1 MIRDKRTADV
11 QVQHSVNEAGTA
23 PEDRRFRPDV
33 QGLRAV
39 AVVLVVLFHAHV
51 PGFGGGYVG
60 VDVFFVISGFVI
72 TGVLLRER
80 STTGSTSILS
90 FYGRRARRILPA
102 ATVVIIATVVASFPL
117 LGPLSGEQTAKDSLW
132 ASVFLINLHFAA
144 TGTNYLASQLPPS
157 LLQNFWSLAV
167 EEQFYLVYPA
177 IIIAVASLSWRLSF
191 RRRLGIVL
199 GAAALGSLVVSIVQ
213 TSTSPTAAYFSPLP
227 RVWELS
233 LGGIVALSTEYLR
246 RWPAP
251 ISAVLSW
258 LGLASILGAGAF
270 YSSSTAYPGWAV
282 ALPVLGA
289 ALIIAGGAAAPER
302 GAEWLLR
309 MRPFQWIGLISY
321 SLYLWHWPVLT
332 LVAERR
338 GTGSLPVS
346 ESLLWL
352 LVSLGLSI
360 ATYRLVEN
368 PIRRSPS
375 LIGRR
380 WASVVLGGCL
390 ILASLTVATAEIHL
404 HRVPGLATDL
414 TGLQT
419 SAACPSPT
427 AQELIPLMGTSR
439 PASQPPVSRLM
450 VVGDSTA
457 CTMLPGL
464 EAVGAPL
471 GIQVENAAV
480 IGCGV
485 VSGQVAPIMAKAPSR
500 LCAAK
505 AAAAEARALRL
516 GQPDVVLWASSWERE
531 PIVVGSGSHQRV
543 LAQGSAPW
551 YTVLLQ
557 RMTQR
562 IRQFEATGATVVL
575 LTQPPFAE
583 SRPAAGPTSAD
594 RDFERLNQLEA
605 QVAARMPHVK
615 LVDLA
620 TRVCPSGPPCPLV
633 VDNVFARGDGAHYT
647 AEGSLWVARWLLP
660 RLGIKELSEQSNPLP
675 VMKLVVPPNGS
686 AVRGPQLVD
695 ATSSFPFDV
704 SRVDFRL
711 NGPKLHKKLIGT
723 VAVERQ
729 YGWYF
734 IWETTSVPDG
744 TYTLQSIAYGPS
756 GNHSAS
762 APLRVR
768 VAN

>member
-1 MIRDKRTADV
+1 MADV
-11 QVQHSVNEAGTA
+11 QVQPPVDEAGTA

-33 QGLRAV
+33 QGLRAI
-39 AVVLVVLFHAHV
+39 AVLLVVLFHAHV

-90 FYGRRARRILPA
+90 FYGRRVRRILPA
-102 ATVVIIATVVASFPL
+102 ATLVIITTVVASYPL
-117 LGPLSGEQTAKDSLW
+117 LGPLSGEQTAKDGLW
-132 ASVFLINLHFAA
+132 ASVFLINVHFAA
-144 TGTNYLASQLPPS
+144 MGTNYLASQLPPS

-177 IIIAVASLSWRLSF
+177 IIIVVARFSSRLSL
-191 RRRLGIVL
+191 RLRLGIVL
-199 GAAALGSLVVSIVQ
+199 GAAALGSLLVSTVQ
-213 TSTSPTAAYFSPLP
+213 TSTSPTTAYFSPLP

-246 RWPAP
+246 RWPTP

-258 LGLASILGAGAF
+258 LGLASILGAGTF

-282 ALPVLGA
+282 ALPVVGA
-289 ALIIAGGAAAPER
+289 ALIIAGGTAVPER
-302 GAEWLLR
+302 GVERLLR
-309 MRPFQWIGLISY
+309 IRPFQWIGLVSY

-332 LVAERR
+332 LVAQRR
-338 GTGSLPVS
+338 GTGSLPAS
-346 ESLLWL
+346 EGLLWL
-352 LVSLGLSI
+352 VVSLGLAI

-380 WASVVLGGCL
+380 WASVVLGGFL
-390 ILASLTVATAEIHL
+390 ILSSLTVATAEIHI
-404 HRVPGLATDL
+404 HRVPAIATDL
-414 TGLQT
+414 VGLPT
-419 SAACPSPT
+419 SSACPSPT
-427 AQELIPLMGTSR
+427 ARELTSMMGTSR
-439 PASQPPVSRLM
+439 PASDPPVARLM

-485 VSGQVAPIMAKAPSR
+485 VSGQIAPTITKAPTR

-505 AAAAEARALRL
+505 VAAAEASALRL
-516 GQPDVVLWASSWERE
+516 GKPAVVLWASSWERD
-531 PIVVGSGSHQRV
+531 PIVVGSGNHQRV
-543 LAQGSAPW
+543 LAQGSGPW

-562 IRQFEATGATVVL
+562 IRQFEANGATVVL
-575 LTQPPFAE
+575 LTQPPFAD
-583 SRPAAGPTSAD
+583 SQPGAGPTPD
-594 RDFERLNQLEA
+594 DKDFERLNALEA
-605 QVAARMPHVK
+605 QVAARIPHVK

-620 TRVCPSGPPCPLV
+620 ARVCPSGPPCPLV
-633 VDNVFARGDGAHYT
+633 VDKVWARGDGAHYT
-647 AEGSLWVARWLLP
+647 LAGSLWVALWLVP
-660 RLGIKELSEQSNPLP
+660 RLGIKELGVQSAPLP
-675 VMKLVVPPNGS
+675 VMKVAVPSNGS
-686 AVRGPQLVD
+686 VVRGPQIVD
-695 ATSSFPFDV
+695 AFAPLSFSDV
-704 SRVDFRL
+704 SRVDFQL
-711 NGPKLHKKLIGT
+711 SGPHLHDKVIGS
-723 VAVERQ
+723 VAVKQQ

-734 IWETTSVPDG
+734 IWETTDVPDG
-744 TYTLQSIAYGPS
+744 TYTLRSIAYGPS
-756 GNHSAS
+756 GDHSAS
-762 APLRVR
+762 ASVSLR

>member
-1 MIRDKRTADV
+1 MADL
-11 QVQHSVNEAGTA
+11 QVQRPVDDAATA
-23 PEDRRFRPDV
+23 PADRRFRPDV

-80 STTGSTSILS
+80 SSTGSTSILS

-102 ATVVIIATVVASFPL
+102 ATLVIITTVVVSYPL
-117 LGPLSGEQTAKDSLW
+117 LGPVSGDQTATDSLW

-177 IIIAVASLSWRLSF
+177 TIVVVASISWRLSL

-199 GAAALGSLVVSIVQ
+199 GVAALGSLLVSITQ
-213 TSTSPTAAYFSPLP
+213 TSTNPTTAYFSPLP

-251 ISAVLSW
+251 ISSVLSW

-270 YSSSTAYPGWAV
+270 YSASTAYPGWAV
-282 ALPVLGA
+282 ALPVFGA
-289 ALIIAGGAAAPER
+289 ALIIAGGTAVPER
-302 GAEWLLR
+302 GAERLLR

-338 GTGSLPVS
+338 GTGNLPVS

-352 LVSLGLSI
+352 VVSLGLSI

-375 LIGRR
+375 LVGRR

-390 ILASLTVATAEIHL
+390 ILASLTLATAEIHI
-404 HRVPGLATDL
+404 HRAPGDATDL

-419 SAACPSPT
+419 SATCPSPT
-427 AQELIPLMGTSR
+427 TRELTPLMGTSR
-439 PASQPPVSRLM
+439 PANQLVARLM

-457 CTMLPGL
+457 CTMVPGL
-464 EAVGAPL
+464 EAVAAPL
-471 GIQVENAAV
+471 GIQVENATV

-485 VSGQVAPIMAKAPSR
+485 VSGQVGPDIVNGRNVSEPTR

-505 AAAAEARALRL
+505 AAAVEAKALHV
-516 GQPDVVLWASSWERE
+516 GQPNVVLWASSWERD
-531 PIVVGSGSHQRV
+531 PIVVGSGTHQRV
-543 LAQGSAPW
+543 LVQGSAPW
-551 YTVLLQ
+551 ETVLLQ

-583 SRPAAGPTSAD
+583 SRAAGPTPAD

-605 QVAARMPHVK
+605 QVAARLPHVK

-620 TRVCPSGPPCPLV
+620 ARVCPSGPPCPLV
-633 VDNVFARGDGAHYT
+633 VDKVWARGDGRHYT
-647 AEGSLWVARWLLP
+647 TIGSLWVAQWLVP
-660 RLGIKELSEQSNPLP
+660 RLGIRSWVDNPIRCP
-675 VMKLVVPPNGS
+675 
-686 AVRGPQLVD
+686 
-695 ATSSFPFDV
+695 
-704 SRVDFRL
+704 
-711 NGPKLHKKLIGT
+711 
-723 VAVERQ
+723 
-729 YGWYF
+729 
-734 IWETTSVPDG
+734 
-744 TYTLQSIAYGPS
+744 
-756 GNHSAS
+756 
-762 APLRVR
+762 
-768 VAN
+768 